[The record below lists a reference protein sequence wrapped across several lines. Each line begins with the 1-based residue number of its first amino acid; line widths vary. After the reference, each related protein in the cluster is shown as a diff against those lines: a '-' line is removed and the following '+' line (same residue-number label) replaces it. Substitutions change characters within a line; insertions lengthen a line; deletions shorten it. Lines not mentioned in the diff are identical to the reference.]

1 MAETSEL
8 SDGQT
13 APAGSGQARIVRPE
27 RVPARSVW
35 PSEAADFTPWL
46 GGNLGFL
53 DDLGLGQLSLLR
65 VEAQLPGLGRS
76 LDILAETADGRR
88 VAIENQYSAVDHD
101 HLTRG
106 LAYAVGHDAR
116 ALVVVAEEHRPEFI
130 AVADYLNHC
139 QEALGDEHGIAVF
152 LVALSVERIRDVYVP
167 RFAVLSQP
175 NTWRAAVAASES
187 GRLAD
192 AEDFVRHCDQGIRP
206 AAEQIL
212 RLWQEL
218 PGASM
223 RFGKT
228 SVSLNLRN
236 PFKASDGS
244 TSVLLLYTGGQL
256 ILNRGYLI
264 DGGMAPE
271 AVLASFDE
279 QIRTLFPSGRWG
291 EKGYYVTVP
300 PPPDP
305 DAVRTFAHSLQQQIT
320 NLTTPSEQS
329 GGPETT

>member
-1 MAETSEL
+1 
-8 SDGQT
+8 
-13 APAGSGQARIVRPE
+13 
-27 RVPARSVW
+27 
-35 PSEAADFTPWL
+35 
-46 GGNLGFL
+46 
-53 DDLGLGQLSLLR
+53 
-65 VEAQLPGLGRS
+65 
-76 LDILAETADGRR
+76 
-88 VAIENQYSAVDHD
+88 
-101 HLTRG
+101 
-106 LAYAVGHDAR
+106 
-116 ALVVVAEEHRPEFI
+116 
-130 AVADYLNHC
+130 
-139 QEALGDEHGIAVF
+139 
-152 LVALSVERIRDVYVP
+152 
-167 RFAVLSQP
+167 
-175 NTWRAAVAASES
+175 
-187 GRLAD
+187 
-192 AEDFVRHCDQGIRP
+192 
-206 AAEQIL
+206 
-212 RLWQEL
+212 
-218 PGASM
+218 M